1 MLYGEPRALP
11 GAITLEHA
19 MAKRYI
25 TLPNRG
31 HNLPFSDAV
40 LVDDTL
46 YISGRIGVD
55 PVTGFAPEDVRDELL
70 CLFAGFEAVLAE
82 AEMTMENLVYVQV
95 YCTDLE
101 LFDTFNAAYRQ
112 YFSLQFPARA
122 FLGSGPLLLKGR
134 FEMIGIARRG

>member
-1 MLYGEPRALP
+1 
-11 GAITLEHA
+11 

-46 YISGRIGVD
+46 YISGRLGID
-55 PVTGFAPEDVRDELL
+55 PKSGLVPPNVNDELRL
-70 CLFAGFEAVLAE
+70 LFAGFEAVLAE
-82 AEMTMENLVYVQV
+82 AEMTMEDLVYVQV
-95 YCTDLE
+95 YCPDLS

-112 YFSLQFPARA
+112 YFSHDFPARA
-122 FLGSGPLLLKGR
+122 FLGSGPLLRNGR
-134 FEMIGIARRG
+134 FEMIGIAKK